1 MHMDISYILREEDYL
16 QFNLYVA
23 SNSKVV
29 KRRRILSRYVVPAA
43 YLIFAL
49 ISFYMNAMIM
59 GVIFLIFSILWVLL
73 FPAYEVKKYVKAY
86 KKYIQSNLSRSLNNQ
101 VELKVKD
108 DFIYLND
115 HTSEHKISI
124 ASLYELVEL
133 PSIFLLSSDV
143 GSAILIPK
151 DQIDVSLVK
160 QNLMD
165 LSRTHKIPLIEKL
178 DWKWR

>member
-1 MHMDISYILREEDYL
+1 MDISYILREEDYL

-49 ISFYMNAMIM
+49 ISFYVNAIIM
-59 GVIFLIFSILWVLL
+59 GIIFLVFSILWVLL
-73 FPAYEVKKYVKAY
+73 YPAYEVKKYVKAY

-108 DFIYLND
+108 DFINLYD
-115 HTSEHKISI
+115 HTGEHKISI

-133 PSIFLLSSDV
+133 QSIFLLSFDV
-143 GSAILIPK
+143 SKAIIIPK
-151 DQIDVSLVK
+151 DQIDVSLVR

-165 LSRTHKIPLIEKL
+165 LSRTHKIPLIEKM

>member
-1 MHMDISYILREEDYL
+1 
-16 QFNLYVA
+16 
-23 SNSKVV
+23 
-29 KRRRILSRYVVPAA
+29 
-43 YLIFAL
+43 
-49 ISFYMNAMIM
+49 MNAMIM
-59 GVIFLIFSILWVLL
+59 GVIFLVFSILWVLL
-73 FPAYEVKKYVKAY
+73 YPAYEVKKYIKAY

-108 DFIYLND
+108 DFIYLYD

-151 DQIDVSLVK
+151 DQIDVSVVK
-160 QNLMD
+160 QILANLA
-165 LSRTHKIPLIEKL
+165 STHKIPFIEKL
-178 DWKWR
+178 DWKWH

>member
-1 MHMDISYILREEDYL
+1 MDISYILREEDYL

-29 KRRRILSRYVVPAA
+29 KRRRVLSRYVLPGA
-43 YLIFAL
+43 YLLFAL
-49 ISFYMNAMIM
+49 ISFYVNAMIM
-59 GVIFLIFSILWVLL
+59 GIIFLVFSILWVLL
-73 FPAYEVKKYVKAY
+73 YPAYEVKKYVKAY
-86 KKYIQSNLSRSLNNQ
+86 KKYIKSNLSRSLNNQ

-108 DFIYLND
+108 DFIYLYD

-124 ASLYELVEL
+124 VSLYELVEL
-133 PSIFLLSSDV
+133 PGIFLLSSDV
-143 GSAILIPK
+143 GKAIIIPK
-151 DQIDVSLVK
+151 DQIDVSLVR
-160 QNLMD
+160 QNLND